1 MKSQQQEKTIQVVA
15 RGPSGAPGQVVAKAK
30 NISTGQESTPR
41 KEKWRAN
48 QRFVFR
54 QRLVLVFIEERM
66 VKFCQTKVE
75 VNINGAPGQVVAKA
89 RQQSRE
95 QESTK
100 RQEKS
105 TGKERIV
112 FGQRMVKFRQTKIQ
126 KNFNGARGQAAIKA
140 KE

>member
-15 RGPSGAPGQVVAKAK
+15 RGS
-30 NISTGQESTPR
+30 S
-41 KEKWRAN
+41 
-48 QRFVFR
+48 
-54 QRLVLVFIEERM
+54 
-66 VKFCQTKVE
+66 
-75 VNINGAPGQVVAKA
+75 GAPGQVVAKA

-112 FGQRMVKFRQTKIQ
+112 FGQRMVKFCQTKIQ
-126 KNFNGARGQAAIKA
+126 KNFNGARGQAATKA
-140 KE
+140 KQ